1 MRGCGKILN
10 DFHVGQKRHSFPLR
24 RAVKCSETV
33 EPVVTEES
41 GAATQA
47 GRGEQKKQY
56 CEVKKKRDC
65 NLIGFTFD
73 TSPV

>member
-41 GAATQA
+41 SAATQA
-47 GRGEQKKQY
+47 G
-56 CEVKKKRDC
+56 
-65 NLIGFTFD
+65 
-73 TSPV
+73 